1 MTSTYAAPAALHS
14 ASPFR
19 VSWSSVFAGASI
31 TLVTYLVLS
40 VLGTAIGAGAIN
52 PLAQGNPLQ
61 GFGTGAGVWLFV
73 STLVAIGVGAWVSGR
88 TAPDRGGLHGL
99 LSWTISTLLTTWLL
113 ASLAGSLVGTA
124 GNIAGKGLS
133 LAADGVAAAAP
144 GVGQTIKQQLDKNG
158 ISLDWD
164 SLKSELDTTLKQ
176 SGKQALDPAALE
188 QKADAAGE
196 DGKQAAAQASTDP
209 TQAGDQLKQWFERIQ
224 KAGEPALN
232 AADKEALVNIVAART
247 GKSKD
252 EAQQIVDNYARA
264 YQDAA
269 AKVNQLKQQAEQQA
283 REAADVA
290 AKQVSKAAWGTFFML
305 LLGGAVSF
313 FTARYAIRSRPQLLV
328 VTE

>member
-1 MTSTYAAPAALHS
+1 MTSTYVSPTAVHA

-19 VSWSSVFAGASI
+19 VSWSSVFAGAAI
-31 TLVTYLVLS
+31 ALVTYLVLS
-40 VLGTAIGAGAIN
+40 VLGTAIGAGALD

-73 STLVAIGVGAWVSGR
+73 STLLALAVGAWVSGR

-99 LSWTISTLLTTWLL
+99 LSWTVSTLLTTWLL

-164 SLKSELDTTLKQ
+164 SLKSQLDTTLKQ
-176 SGKQALDPAALE
+176 SGKPELDPSKLDQKSDAAS
-188 QKADAAGE
+188 ADA
-196 DGKQAAAQASTDP
+196 KQAATQASTDP
-209 TQAGDQLKQWFERIQ
+209 TQAGDQLKQWFDRVQ
-224 KAGEPALN
+224 QAGEPALN

-264 YQDAA
+264 YQEAA
-269 AKVNQLKQQAEQQA
+269 AKVSQLKAQAEQQA
-283 REAADVA
+283 REAANVA
-290 AKQVSKAAWGTFFML
+290 AKQVSKAAWSTFFML
-305 LLGGAVSF
+305 VLGAAISF
-313 FTARYAIRSRPQLLV
+313 ATARYAMRSRPQVLV
-328 VTE
+328 TAA

>member
-1 MTSTYAAPAALHS
+1 MTSTYVTSTAVNP

-19 VSWSSVFAGASI
+19 VSWSSVFAGAAI

-52 PLAQGNPLQ
+52 PLAQGNSLQ

-73 STLVAIGVGAWVSGR
+73 STLLAIGVGAWVSGR

-99 LSWTISTLLTTWLL
+99 LSWTVSTLLTTWLL

-164 SLKSELDTTLKQ
+164 SLKSQLDTTLKQ
-176 SGKQALDPAALE
+176 SGKQELDPSKLD
-188 QKADAAGE
+188 QKTDAAGA
-196 DGKQAAAQASTDP
+196 DAKQAATEASTDP
-209 TQAGDQLKQWFERIQ
+209 TQAGDQLKQWFDRIQ

-232 AADKEALVNIVAART
+232 AADKDALVNIVAART
-247 GKSKD
+247 GKSQD
-252 EAQQIVDNYARA
+252 EARQIVDNYARA
-264 YQDAA
+264 YQEAA
-269 AKVNQLKQQAEQQA
+269 AKVSQLKQQAEQQA

-290 AKQVSKAAWGTFFML
+290 ARQVSKAAWGTFFML
-305 LLGGAVSF
+305 LLGGALSF
-313 FTARYAIRSRPQLLV
+313 GTARYALRSRPAVV
-328 VTE
+328 VTPV